1 MKQSTRMQMLRQDK
15 IFYAIV
21 YTVIVLL
28 TLSVLYPIIY
38 ILSSSFSSGEAVS
51 SGKVLLFPVDFS
63 LAGYRRVFEATATPF
78 STPWWAP

>member
-1 MKQSTRMQMLRQDK
+1 MKQSTRMRMLRQDK

-38 ILSSSFSSGEAVS
+38 ILS
-51 SGKVLLFPVDFS
+51 
-63 LAGYRRVFEATATPF
+63 
-78 STPWWAP
+78 